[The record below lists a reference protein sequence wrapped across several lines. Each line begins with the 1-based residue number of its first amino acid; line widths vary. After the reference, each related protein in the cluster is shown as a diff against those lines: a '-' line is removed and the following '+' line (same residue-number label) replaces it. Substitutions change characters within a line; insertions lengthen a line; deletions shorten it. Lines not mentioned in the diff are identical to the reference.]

1 MKYPN
6 IFLDTDEHSMTR
18 WLWCVRI
25 DEGSSYDGY
34 TLEQAAAL
42 VREMTAEDLINDV
55 SNTY

>member
-18 WLWCVRI
+18 WSWCVRI

-42 VREMTAEDLINDV
+42 VREMTAEDLKNDE
-55 SNTY
+55 SNID

>member
-18 WLWCVRI
+18 WSWCVRI

-42 VREMTAEDLINDV
+42 VREMTAEDLINDN
-55 SNTY
+55 SR